1 MWKKKLEITGPYDFS
16 QVLTRLSLDPINHV
30 DLTKKMIKVPLIIH
44 QEPVIAEIQS
54 TGTREAP
61 SFIITAKNDETE
73 VLEKLREI
81 FQWNVS
87 LKAVNEHFTGTIL
100 NHLFLAHEGTPLI
113 LDFDP
118 YHCLMKCIIHQQL
131 NLKFAYKLVER
142 FVHNFGT
149 QIDGVWFYPTPEK
162 IAKLDYQDLRELQF
176 SMRKAEYVID
186 TSKLIANG
194 TLNLEE
200 INKLS
205 NEEIIKE
212 LVKIRGIGVWTV
224 QNYLLFGLGR
234 QNLFPMADVGIQ
246 NALKKLLNLTEKP
259 TFEQME
265 QLSVDW
271 SPYLSYASLYLW
283 RSLEN

>member
-30 DLTKKMIKVPLIIH
+30 DLTKEMIKVPLIIH

-54 TGTREAP
+54 MGTKEAP
-61 SFIITAKNDETE
+61 TFIITAKNDETE

-81 FQWNVS
+81 FQWKVS
-87 LKAVNEHFTGTIL
+87 LKAVNEHFAGTIL

-149 QIDGVWFYPTPEK
+149 QIDGVWFYPTPKK

-200 INKLS
+200 INQLS